1 MNKVGEQGFTGN
13 PAGRPK
19 GIKDRRS
26 SLRALIGPHLIAI
39 ANVQLPKAV
48 AGDSAAAAAC
58 AELYRC
64 ESPQQHDT
72 AK

>member
-1 MNKVGEQGFTGN
+1 MEVGQKGFTGN

-39 ANVQLPKAV
+39 ANTQLSKAL

-58 AELYRC
+58 AALYRC
-64 ESPQQHDT
+64 ENPQQPQ
-72 AK
+72 